1 MRTPEGDK
9 VFAIIRQHNGA
20 GQAITAPQICRE
32 LGWRTSRER
41 VVRQIIADESASW
54 EGWPVCAIP
63 GQGYFVA
70 ESIEELM
77 SYDNWLAE
85 LVSRS
90 TNKLKAFRAALQR
103 MGVRLPA
110 HHERKAA

>member
-9 VFAIIRQHNGA
+9 VFAIIRQHDGA
-20 GQAITAPQICRE
+20 ENAITAPQICRQ
-32 LGWRTSRER
+32 LGWRRSRER
-41 VVRQIIADESASW
+41 LVRQLIADESAAW

-70 ESIEELM
+70 QSIEELM

-85 LVSRS
+85 LLTRS
-90 TNKLKAFRAALQR
+90 TDKLNAFRAAVKK
-103 MGVRLPA
+103 MGIRLPE
-110 HHERKAA
+110 HHRRAA